1 MGVAEVA
8 LLALGVAV
16 VDLLLLTASHPDHK
30 PFCEQECAGPVGGGD
45 TPTGPSSCQWGVDC
59 GACAGVLRQLNNS
72 DFPHLYY
79 MPMALAAVLFPFFIA
94 YWWWLPKSSRNRH

>member
-1 MGVAEVA
+1 MARDERVASVTAAMQPACPAVFVIPLSHLRDEMGVVEVA

-59 GACAGVLRQLNNS
+59 GACARCITPVKQQ
-72 DFPHLYY
+72 
-79 MPMALAAVLFPFFIA
+79 
-94 YWWWLPKSSRNRH
+94 